1 MMELVAK
8 ESEQDASVRDV
19 TAVLTEQEQIEMA
32 MAISLSG
39 NVEGDSSQAS
49 EAPKSEPALKLGD
62 ASEFWSLEGKSED
75 ESEGES
81 EEEEQ
86 KEEEEEGE

>member
-1 MMELVAK
+1 
-8 ESEQDASVRDV
+8 
-19 TAVLTEQEQIEMA
+19 MA

-39 NVEGDSSQAS
+39 HVEGDSKAS

-62 ASEFWSLEGKSED
+62 ASEFWSLGGKSED
-75 ESEGES
+75 ESGGES